1 MVNKE
6 TTIVVLKRIIAS
18 IGIILAWLVLGR
30 GTSEFG
36 RADEW
41 IEIFKA
47 LFWIIV
53 GGFALWSFIDDFK
66 EKKWPLED

>member
-1 MVNKE
+1 MSKRSK
-6 TTIVVLKRIIAS
+6 TILTRIIAT
-18 IGIILAWLVLGR
+18 IGIVFSFLMLSR
-30 GTSEFG
+30 GTGEFG

-53 GGFALWSFIDDFK
+53 GAVALGSFIDDFRN
-66 EKKWPLED
+66 KKYPFEG